1 MERKRLS
8 KEKRREQIKEVALKL
23 FIENGYFK
31 TTMDEI
37 VQEVGISKGGMYHHF
52 SNKEEIFLE
61 LLKDNGS
68 QTSCSAICDIMLF
81 YLYTSSHLTY
91 Y

>member
-23 FIENGYFK
+23 FIENGYSK

-37 VQEVGISKGGMYHHF
+37 VQEVGISKGGCTIISPIRKRF
-52 SNKEEIFLE
+52 FWNF
-61 LLKDNGS
+61 
-68 QTSCSAICDIMLF
+68 
-81 YLYTSSHLTY
+81 
-91 Y
+91 